1 VTQRKDLKM
10 RWLALWGLLIAFVAV
25 AMAPRTAY
33 AQVVTAGE
41 PVGVVDF
48 VGKNGVDNAFG
59 VQAAQAVLD
68 VMEDN
73 PRFQMETLDRAYRE
87 MEDLGLV
94 GPLESTRDLIRL
106 GQAMEVGK
114 IVHGEVYAARIT
126 EVGNGKRAE
135 VSVRV
140 LMTSVASGRV
150 VNGAAVAGTSAV
162 RDNSF
167 EDEQLLSD
175 AFAAMAF
182 DAMSQISSRT
192 LPNAAVLNV
201 LGGEVLLN
209 RGETSGL
216 KQGMTLII
224 TRGDQLVADATV
236 SSTDADSAYVRVTRS
251 YVGVRPGDKAEPL
264 FTVPIPQS
272 TINPD
277 GSVKTRNNRSGGNN
291 NAVIGV
297 VVLLVVAGLL
307 FGQGRGSNN
316 VAANNVTVEALTVSA
331 NNPGVK
337 ISWKRDAFFR
347 GTQSGFAW
355 QVYRNNNVTPVAVV
369 AGAQSFAFDD
379 LLGTNAPNENGI
391 GMFSGA
397 ELEGGITCNDV
408 PSTDV
413 VAPTPIALGER
424 YTYFVES
431 IYRVSPNDLPGDGG
445 GGGGGGGTTG
455 GGLTTGGST
464 GTTTGGGTTGTT
476 TGTTTGGGTTGST
489 TGSTTGGTTGGG
501 GTSGAQWCYFISG
514 RQPSNGSATPLNST
528 ELVQPIDGETVAI
541 PRSVL
546 FRSVRG
552 ANPTIQIEY
561 VVQVSDVSTFPS
573 GRTQI
578 VSRVVDRETAT
589 GATITTPAIDF
600 SQAFSGAAQIYYRV
614 GVKAVGDE
622 PGPVMDASGE
632 RYIFSGVRLLNRP
645 VVP

>member
-59 VQAAQAVLD
+59 VQAAQAILD

-114 IVHGEVYAARIT
+114 IVHGEVYAARIS
-126 EVGNGKRAE
+126 EVGNGRRAE

-150 VNGAAVAGTSAV
+150 VNGAAVAGISAV
-162 RDNSF
+162 RDAAVP
-167 EDEQLLSD
+167 DEQLLSD

-216 KQGMTLII
+216 KQGMALII

-369 AGAQSFAFDD
+369 DGSQSFAFDD
-379 LLGTNAPNENGI
+379 LLGTHAPSDAGI
-391 GMFSGA
+391 GMFSGD
-397 ELEGGITCNDV
+397 ELQGGITCNGV
-408 PSTDV
+408 PSTGA
-413 VAPTPIALGER
+413 VAPTPIAVGER

-431 IYRVSPNDLPGDGG
+431 IYRVSPNDLPGEGGGSGG
-445 GGGGGGGTTG
+445 GGATG
-455 GGLTTGGST
+455 GGLTTGSTT
-464 GTTTGGGTTGTT
+464 GTTTGGNTTGTT
-476 TGTTTGGGTTGST
+476 TGTTTGST
-489 TGSTTGGTTGGG
+489 TGNTTGNTTGGTTGGG
-501 GTSGAQWCYFISG
+501 TAGAQWCYFISG
-514 RQPSNGSATPLNST
+514 RQPSNGSATPLTST

-589 GATITTPAIDF
+589 GATVTTPAIDF
-600 SQAFSGAAQIYYRV
+600 SQAFPGSAQIFYRV
-614 GVKAVGDE
+614 GVRAVGDE

-645 VVP
+645 VIP